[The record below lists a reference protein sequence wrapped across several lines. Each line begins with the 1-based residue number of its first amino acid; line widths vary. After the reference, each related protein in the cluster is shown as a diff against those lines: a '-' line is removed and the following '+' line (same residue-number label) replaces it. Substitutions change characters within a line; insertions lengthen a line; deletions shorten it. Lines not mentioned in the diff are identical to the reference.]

1 MKFRFCM
8 NLLAALAA
16 ATSLSAS
23 PTVNNVR
30 LAQSADRT
38 FTVLYDL
45 SDGPAVVT
53 VDFKIGGVSIGGGR
67 IMADPPTGDVWKKV
81 ATGDDRSIV
90 WRPGLACAE
99 IASGDVVAEVSA
111 YPTDDPPDYMVVSLA
126 EVAADRVR
134 FYPSAEFVPGGVL
147 GNTAYRMSELLMRK
161 IPARDVRWTM
171 GVESETGQDDWE
183 NAHEVSL
190 GANYYIGVFEVTQGQ
205 WACVVGNRSWDF
217 STEGLMRPVNGVSYY
232 ETREGSSREASNPRA
247 EYPLGPSDDSF
258 MGKLRERTGNV
269 VDFDLPGE
277 AQWEFACRAGHGQG
291 YWGDGSPIR
300 NKKTDSNLP
309 GRYQYSPGT
318 TGRTYSPSD
327 GPTNGV
333 AVCGSYAPNSWGI
346 YDMHGNVREWCL
358 DWLSTDI
365 SAYEG
370 AIVSSTNDLRF
381 VSSGVYGAR
390 VVRGGGWYFEAGSCR
405 SSFRANAAQAKS
417 YNNYF
422 GFRIACPAKLND

>member
-1 MKFRFCM
+1 MKFWSRM
-8 NLLAALAA
+8 SLLAALAA
-16 ATSLSAS
+16 GASLSAS
-23 PTVNNVR
+23 PTVDNVR
-30 LAQSADRT
+30 LTQSADRT

-90 WRPGLACAE
+90 WRPGLACAD

-147 GNTAYRMSELLMRK
+147 GNTAYRTSELLMRK
-161 IPARDVRWTM
+161 IPAKGVTWTM
-171 GVESETGQDDWE
+171 GTEEETGKTDWE
-183 NAHEVSL
+183 DAHEVCLDS
-190 GANYYIGVFEVTQGQ
+190 NYYIGVFELTQGQ
-205 WACVVGNRSWDF
+205 WQCVAGTLGFDF
-217 STEGLMRPVNGVSYY
+217 STEGLMRPANGISYY
-232 ETREGSSREASNPRA
+232 QVRENSVRKGVPEY
-247 EYPLGPSDDSF
+247 EYPQTPNAVSF
-258 MGKLRERTGNV
+258 MGKLRDLTGNV
-269 VDFDLPGE
+269 LDFDLPGE
-277 AQWEFACRAGHGQG
+277 AQWEYACRAGHGQG
-291 YWGDGSPIR
+291 LWGDGSAIR
-300 NKKTDSNLP
+300 SDTKDGNLP

-318 TGRTYSPSD
+318 TGRTYDKTD

-365 SAYEG
+365 SAYRG
-370 AIVSSTNDLRF
+370 AVVASTNDAHF
-381 VSSGVYGAR
+381 VSTGTYGAR
-390 VVRGGGWYFEAGSCR
+390 VLRGGGWYYPAGSCR
-405 SSFRANAAQAKS
+405 SGYRANAASAS
-417 YNNYF
+417 NNNCYI